1 MGCRR
6 VDLSIVLKHDRI
18 RGAAS
23 GAVGRRNFHVLVND
37 LLARFACGFTSG
49 RRHET
54 AESVPCVEAIQI
66 DYFDVVSFCRELYHF
81 LVRAFAEEQKF
92 GVRGIPA

>member
-18 RGAAS
+18 RSAAS

-49 RRHET
+49 
-54 AESVPCVEAIQI
+54 Q
-66 DYFDVVSFCRELYHF
+66 
-81 LVRAFAEEQKF
+81 
-92 GVRGIPA
+92 

>member
-6 VDLSIVLKHDRI
+6 VDLSIVLKHDQI

-49 RRHET
+49 LRHQQ
-54 AESVPCVEAIQI
+54 SPVP
-66 DYFDVVSFCRELYHF
+66 
-81 LVRAFAEEQKF
+81 
-92 GVRGIPA
+92 